1 MPATPAREE
10 LTITLPKDL
19 ADLVRAQVAA
29 HSYES
34 PVDYLSHVV
43 HIDLA
48 ESVLPPI
55 EEEEL
60 ENWLNARDITA
71 ECLSLNTFPH
81 RGTARD
87 DSSPRHTHDGI
98 SRPSHNP
105 FSHIR

>member
-43 HIDLA
+43 HIDIA

-60 ENWLNARDITA
+60 ENWLKAEVPRLCAEADAHPELMLTA
-71 ECLSLNTFPH
+71 EDMYQ
-81 RGTARD
+81 AID
-87 DSSPRHTHDGI
+87 DEI
-98 SRPSHNP
+98 EA
-105 FSHIR
+105 IRREQ